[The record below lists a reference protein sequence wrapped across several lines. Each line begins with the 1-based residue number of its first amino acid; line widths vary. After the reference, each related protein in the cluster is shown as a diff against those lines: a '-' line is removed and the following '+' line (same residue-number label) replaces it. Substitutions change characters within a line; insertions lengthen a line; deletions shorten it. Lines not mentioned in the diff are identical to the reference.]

1 MSPLLLQSFTFVIDA
16 LAFPHIFFSFFI
28 AHLIHGVYIF
38 IAHLFFCFVYC
49 PPHICLGVPRKLPKF
64 PVTIQ
69 QGRWV
74 LLPPSLQATHPPPLP
89 VLTSQAFQV
98 TAEIAN
104 FAPKT
109 LELYSSGKERQNPLM
124 LILFTFP
131 PGIVQTETNAE
142 KMGFSLFSPPLLH
155 FAFSTLLLGRKLFST
170 SGDN

>member
-74 LLPPSLQATHPPPLP
+74 LLPPLPPSNAPSSSACPHFTSFSGHCRNSKFCTQNIGVILQWKRKTKSINVNSFDISARYC
-89 VLTSQAFQV
+89 
-98 TAEIAN
+98 AN
-104 FAPKT
+104 
-109 LELYSSGKERQNPLM
+109 
-124 LILFTFP
+124 
-131 PGIVQTETNAE
+131 
-142 KMGFSLFSPPLLH
+142 
-155 FAFSTLLLGRKLFST
+155 
-170 SGDN
+170 